1 MLELSTEGIEDI
13 QSLLDDMDSF
23 ELEEFKD
30 EFQKIIVDDEYMRFA
45 MSPSTTSGGYA
56 YPETAAIYW
65 DKLKESTLKQKPYR
79 RFGNLLID
87 SETLK
92 NSVTIPNGNG
102 QFVEVLGKTLTFK
115 TDVEYAGFVQDKR
128 PYLFWHD
135 ELINKMR
142 MSVLDYLAQSRRG
155 KR

>member
-1 MLELSTEGIEDI
+1 MYELTTEGIDEI
-13 QSLLDDMDSF
+13 QSLLDDMSYF

-30 EFQKIIVDDEYMRFA
+30 DFQQIIVNDEYMRFA
-45 MSPSTTSGGYA
+45 LSPSTTSGGFA
-56 YPETAAIYW
+56 YPETAGIYW
-65 DKLKESTLKQKPYR
+65 EKLKDSTLKQKPNR
-79 RFGNLLID
+79 QFGNLLID

-102 QFVEVLGKTLTFK
+102 QFVEVLGKSISFK

-128 PYLFWHD
+128 QFLFWHD

-142 MSVLDYLAQSRRG
+142 MSVLDYLAKSRRG